1 MRLPPAYE
9 RRLGFTLLEVL
20 LAMAIGVL
28 LLGAVYVA
36 VDVQIK
42 HAKAG
47 RELVEQSAVARN
59 LLARMTNDVVTA
71 VQLSD
76 PGRYR
81 RASGQSGQGGSGGG
95 AGGSGGAGSGTSGV
109 TGGGGGG
116 GMGGGGGGGGGS
128 GGNVSDNTVTVPFG
142 IMGDSGTIN
151 LYSSQVPLEAFQ
163 NAPNGD
169 APPTVGDV
177 RRISY
182 WLLSGGGDSGGL
194 ARQEVKLSTS
204 QDSTD
209 VLPPNVPNEAA
220 YLLAEEVRDLQFEYF
235 DGNAWQDSWDSTQ
248 PGADGVTP
256 IGPPRAIAITITLA
270 RIGAGPDA
278 PTRSYRHVAAIPSAN
293 GATQQQTT
301 NSGGGT
307 TP

>member
-1 MRLPPAYE
+1 
-9 RRLGFTLLEVL
+9 LGFTLLEVL

-36 VDVQIK
+36 VDVQVK

-81 RASGQSGQGGSGGG
+81 RASGQSGQGGG
-95 AGGSGGAGSGTSGV
+95 AGGGGGAGSGTGG
-109 TGGGGGG
+109 TTGGGAGGGMGGGGGG
-116 GMGGGGGGGGGS
+116 GSGGGGGGGS

-142 IMGDSGTIN
+142 ILGDSSTIN
-151 LYSSQVPLEAFQ
+151 LYSSHVPLEAFQ

-182 WLLSGGGDSGGL
+182 WLLGGGSDNGGGL

-209 VLPPNVPNEAA
+209 VLPPNVPNDAS
-220 YLLAEEVRDLQFEYF
+220 YLLAEEVIDLQFEYF

-248 PGADGVTP
+248 LGADGVTP
-256 IGPPRAIAITITLA
+256 IGPPRAVAITITLT

-278 PTRSYRHVAAIPSAN
+278 PTKSYRHVVAIPSAN

-301 NSGGGT
+301 TNSGGGT
-307 TP
+307 MP